1 MSAADQASDQATAA
15 RRAGWRRG
23 LRLVALTVL
32 LPLAFAAVG
41 FWQADRVVATLEDG
55 ADRVA
60 RLERAEA
67 ELRALAEKSPQAR
80 VRIFERL
87 QTAPMAAALVAGQ
100 LEDVRGLQAV
110 TEIRAA
116 LPFWTML
123 AGGLAAALGAAGLL
137 AAIVI
142 GRLGR
147 ASRRALLSGFELV
160 RRILPAQMAAQILL
174 ITAAALLALGFET
187 AGLWHAGKLSQGDMK
202 LMGVALFLG
211 AGALVVLVQAL
222 RQLRTAWRLFTPD
235 PLPVFGRRLDRVAA
249 PGLWARIDRLAAAA
263 GAAPPDHLVVG
274 LTEGFFVTSSDVE
287 LQPNGETLEGRTL
300 YLPLPQMAML
310 DAAESGAIIGHE
322 LGHFTGEDTD
332 YSRRFVP
339 IHAGVLRSLQAV
351 AASDGGN
358 GLNAIL
364 TRPALL
370 LGAFF
375 LQQFD
380 HAVHHWSR
388 LREFAADAVGARVTS
403 APAAASALLRSSAI
417 APRIHEVLVAARD
430 APGERGSRDLL
441 AEMLAAAAERGLDDP
456 SRHLEDRQPHPTDT
470 HPPDSQRL
478 ASLGQAVTPAL
489 LARAT
494 RPVAAAEAGLE
505 HAFADAP
512 ALMRQLSDELIQ
524 RLRSQHAAVA
534 EALQEAAGAVQ
545 QEARLLYPNT
555 RAQGFLLGGVG
566 VFFAL
571 GALACTAIWLGLFG
585 LHSGDRAVPVAG
597 VALVLLA
604 LLMFFAG
611 WLQVR
616 RARRPFL
623 RLTPDGFGVPDG
635 PEIPWLH
642 VADLGF
648 TMANGRLRSNFLI
661 RPRLPLPPKLGHGMR
676 LGSHNGLREVA
687 LHSYA
692 AQGLKPQDYADLVVT
707 YWRAAQARAELAER
721 AARAAEA
728 EAAAVAE
735 DEDSTVNLA
744 PPVAQLG
751 MSPAA
756 R

>member
-1 MSAADQASDQATAA
+1 MSAEDQTADQAAARAA
-15 RRAGWRRG
+15 RRGGWRRG

-32 LPLAFAAVG
+32 LPLGFAGIGA
-41 FWQADRVVATLEDG
+41 WQEQRITATAQETAAQL
-55 ADRVA
+55 AS
-60 RLERAEA
+60 LERAEA
-67 ELRALAEKSPQAR
+67 ELRALAQKSPQTR
-80 VRIFERL
+80 VRIAERL
-87 QTAPMAAALVAGQ
+87 QTAPVAATMVAGRV
-100 LEDVRGLQAV
+100 EDLRGVQEV
-110 TEIRAA
+110 TEIRAR
-116 LPFWTML
+116 LPLWTML

-137 AAIVI
+137 AAVLI

-147 ASRRALLSGFELV
+147 ASRQALLSGFELV
-160 RRILPAQMAAQILL
+160 RRILPVQMAAQILL
-174 ITAAALLALGFET
+174 LTAAALLALGFET
-187 AGLWHAGKLSQGDMK
+187 AGLWHAGKLSQGDIK
-202 LMGVALFLG
+202 LMAIALFLG
-211 AGALVVLVQAL
+211 LGALVVLGQAL
-222 RQLRTAWRLFTPD
+222 RQLRAAWRLFTPD
-235 PLPVFGRRLDRVAA
+235 PLEVLGRRLDRAAA
-249 PGLWARIDRLAAAA
+249 PGLWTRIDKLAAAA
-263 GAAPPDHLVVG
+263 GATPPDHLVVG
-274 LTEGFFVTSSDVE
+274 LTEGFFVTSSDIA
-287 LQPNGETLEGRTL
+287 LQPTQEKLAGRTL
-300 YLPLPQMAML
+300 YLPLPQLAML

-339 IHAGVLRSLQAV
+339 IHAGVLRSLEAV
-351 AASDGGN
+351 AASEGGN

-375 LQQFD
+375 LRQFD

-430 APGERGSRDLL
+430 EPGERGTRDLL

-512 ALMRQLSDELIQ
+512 ALMRQLSDDLIE

-534 EALQEAAGAVQ
+534 QALQEAAGAVR
-545 QEARLLYPNT
+545 QERLLYPNT
-555 RAQGFLLGGVG
+555 RLQGFLLGGVG

-597 VALVLLA
+597 VALVILA
-604 LLMFFAG
+604 ALMFFAG

-623 RLTPDGFGVPDG
+623 RLAPDGFGVPDG

-648 TMANGRLRSNFLI
+648 SMANGRLRSNFLI
-661 RPRLPLPPKLGHGMR
+661 RPRLPLPPKLGHGMK
-676 LGSHNGLREVA
+676 LGSRNGLREVA

-692 AQGLKPQDYADLVVT
+692 AKGLKPQEYADLVVT

-728 EAAAVAE
+728 EAAAAGE
-735 DEDSTVNLA
+735 DADSTINLT
-744 PPVAQLG
+744 P
-751 MSPAA
+751 SPG
-756 R
+756 

>member
-1 MSAADQASDQATAA
+1 MTARQDKGGAA
-15 RRAGWRRG
+15 RGGWRRG
-23 LRLVALTVL
+23 ARLVALTVL
-32 LPLAFAAVG
+32 LPLAFSG
-41 FWQADRVVATLEDG
+41 IGLWQAGRVATTARDG
-55 ADRVA
+55 AALVA
-60 RLERAEA
+60 ALERAEA
-67 ELRALAEKSPQAR
+67 ELRALAEKSPQTR
-80 VRIFERL
+80 VRIQDRL
-87 QTAPMAAALVAGQ
+87 QTAPVAAALVADR
-100 LEDVRGLQAV
+100 LDDVRRVQAV
-110 TEIRAA
+110 TDIRAA
-116 LPFWTML
+116 LPFWTLL

-147 ASRRALLSGFELV
+147 ASRQALLAGFGLV
-160 RRILPAQMAAQILL
+160 RRLLPAQMAAQILL

-187 AGLWHAGKLSQGDMK
+187 AGLWHAGSLSQGDIK

-211 AGALVVLVQAL
+211 LGALVVLVQAL
-222 RQLRTAWRLFTPD
+222 RQLRAAWRLFTPD
-235 PLPVFGRRLDRVAA
+235 PLTVFGRRLDPAQA
-249 PGLWARIDRLAAAA
+249 PGLWTRIEKLAAAA
-263 GAAPPDHLVVG
+263 GATPPDHLVVG
-274 LTEGFFVTSSDVE
+274 LTEGFFVTSSDVA
-287 LQPNGETLEGRTL
+287 LQPGEEKLEGRTL

-322 LGHFTGEDTD
+322 LGHFTGEDTE

-339 IHAGVLRSLQAV
+339 IHAGVLRSLEAV
-351 AASDGGN
+351 AASEGGN
-358 GLNAIL
+358 GLNSIL

-430 APGERGSRDLL
+430 APGARGSRDLL

-494 RPVAAAEAGLE
+494 RPVVAAEAGLE

-512 ALMRQLSDELIQ
+512 GLMRQLSDELIQ
-524 RLRSQHAAVA
+524 RLRSRDAAMA

-545 QEARLLYPNT
+545 AEARLFYPNT
-555 RAQGFLLGGVG
+555 RAQGFFLGGVG
-566 VFFAL
+566 ILFAL
-571 GALACTAIWLGLFG
+571 GAVFCAALWQGIVG
-585 LHSGDRAVPVAG
+585 SGPVDRAVPVAG

-604 LLMFFAG
+604 ALMGLATWILL
-611 WLQVR
+611 R
-616 RARRPFL
+616 RARHPFL
-623 RLTPDGFGVPDG
+623 RLTPDGFGVPEG

-642 VADLGF
+642 VADLAF
-648 TMANGRLRSNFLI
+648 QVTNGRLRSNFLI
-661 RPRLPLPPKLGHGMR
+661 RPRLPLPLKLGKGMK

-692 AQGLKPQDYADLVVT
+692 AQGLTPQAFADLVVT
-707 YWRAAQARAELAER
+707 YWRAAQARAELSER

-728 EAAAVAE
+728 GEEE
-735 DEDSTVNLA
+735 DADSTVNLA
-744 PPVAQLG
+744 
-751 MSPAA
+751 AA
-756 R
+756 FRPG